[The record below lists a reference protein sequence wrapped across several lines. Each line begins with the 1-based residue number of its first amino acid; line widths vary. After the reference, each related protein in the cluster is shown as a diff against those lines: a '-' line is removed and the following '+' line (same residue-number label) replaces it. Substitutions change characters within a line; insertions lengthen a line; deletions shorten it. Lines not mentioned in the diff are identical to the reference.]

1 METCIH
7 FIFFCRYSGNS
18 VDICTTFGWKSSYV
32 LYIITHPRDTST
44 MPLVDSQ
51 YLTTIHWYVL
61 ISYKVKYAFTSCRWK
76 RSHQQQNSTWR
87 PHNRTTQWTAYQM
100 HAEGYQQGICW
111 HMVGWSNTDSYSQQ
125 SAVWPKSCCW
135 WKKFLMHTQQNQIV
149 SSTCLCTR
157 YSFCGRTAEK
167 VHKVVRSKR
176 RINHIKSNSE
186 YLLYCLYN
194 FCIDWLIG
202 YYCEKY
208 QKKCKVT
215 YNHVFFCRSIV
226 K

>member
-1 METCIH
+1 MLKVISREFVGIWLAGPTQTVIVSNQQCGQSPAVDGKNSLCI
-7 FIFFCRYSGNS
+7 
-18 VDICTTFGWKSSYV
+18 
-32 LYIITHPRDTST
+32 
-44 MPLVDSQ
+44 
-51 YLTTIHWYVL
+51 
-61 ISYKVKYAFTSCRWK
+61 
-76 RSHQQQNSTWR
+76 RSK
-87 PHNRTTQWTAYQM
+87 
-100 HAEGYQQGICW
+100 
-111 HMVGWSNTDSYSQQ
+111 D
-125 SAVWPKSCCW
+125 
-135 WKKFLMHTQQNQIV
+135 QIV